1 MIIRETAEPSE
12 RWKDYSA
19 HKSSLMVGVGEFQAY
34 IVRGVVAQDP
44 FGGTFCTASRKAT
57 SFKR

>member
-1 MIIRETAEPSE
+1 
-12 RWKDYSA
+12 
-19 HKSSLMVGVGEFQAY
+19 MVGVGEFQAY